1 MFSTWGAINLFIME
15 NDKCSHIYKNHPRLS
30 TVESFRIIILKM
42 FLPVKFVVYTF
53 CFVLD

>member
-1 MFSTWGAINLFIME
+1 ME
-15 NDKCSHIYKNHPRLS
+15 NDKCSHVYKNHPRLS